1 MISTSSTRE
10 TTNNVIA
17 VVTHGELSLCSS
29 CAAAIPKASTPSDAM
44 PKILVVR
51 SMYRSTATLRVLM

>member
-1 MISTSSTRE
+1 MMSTSSTRD
-10 TTNNVIA
+10 TTNSVIA
-17 VVTHGELSLCSS
+17 VVIHGALSLCSA

-51 SMYRSTATLRVLM
+51 SM